1 MVRKKGGTDMKIL
14 CIDDKNRPDEIP
26 IEKWVVEGREYTP
39 IFWSWHVAQGI
50 GGGEVEE
57 IALDETNKPYTAF
70 RMSRFVMDP
79 KDLEEWMAIGKV
91 SKELIETGI
100 VQPDKDFV
108 GIPARERIHILQ

>member
-1 MVRKKGGTDMKIL
+1 MKIL

-50 GGGEVEE
+50 GGVEVEE
-57 IALDETNKPYTAF
+57 ITLDSSNKPYTAF

-79 KDLEEWMAIGKV
+79 KDMEEWMAIGKV

-108 GIPARERIHILQ
+108 GIPARERIHVFQ